1 MSNRRLEHEN
11 SLNFLF
17 ATKAAA
23 IYFLSEI
30 ILMKLS
36 LDQLASIESEIL
48 KQVRARPGVSRVA
61 LARRLQLAPSTVGNY
76 VSRLI
81 TEGFLAE
88 SAPAETAAGRPPT
101 ALRLDPGGGQF
112 IGVDFEARNI
122 MAMAVDFSD
131 RPLKHAHKEI
141 QKSDS
146 AAEIIKKIEQAITEV
161 LPDKSAK
168 LLAIGVGVPGLVDPA
183 QGIAIHY
190 KYINQ
195 WKDISL
201 AAPLAKRF
209 GVPVYLENTVRSM
222 ALAELWFGQG
232 RGLKDWICIGIRSGI
247 GVGIVAGGQ
256 LQHGADYRAGEI
268 GRWLCPGLSRPA
280 ARFFE
285 LPTSNLIELQ
295 EIASV
300 RAIVAALDRAR
311 HKEKNLL
318 SARNGALT
326 FADVVQA
333 SAQRD
338 RLTVEMLKVAAEA
351 LGWAVAQLALAVN
364 PSHAILT
371 GPLTLLGD
379 TLLNPLR
386 RRAEEIL
393 RTAGGSVP
401 TIINSTMGEYSGAV
415 GAAALAVDVW
425 KPRR

>member
-1 MSNRRLEHEN
+1 
-11 SLNFLF
+11 
-17 ATKAAA
+17 
-23 IYFLSEI
+23 
-30 ILMKLS
+30 MKLS

-48 KQVRARPGVSRVA
+48 KQVRARPGISRVA
-61 LARRLQLAPSTVGNY
+61 LSRRLQLAPSTVGNY
-76 VSRLI
+76 VGRLI

-146 AAEIIKKIEQAITEV
+146 AAEIIRKIEQAIDEV

-168 LLAIGVGVPGLVDPA
+168 LLAIGVGVPGLVDPV

-190 KYINQ
+190 KYINH

-232 RGLKDWICIGIRSGI
+232 RGLKNWICLGIRSGI

-268 GRWLCPGLSRPA
+268 GRWLCPGLSRSA
-280 ARFFE
+280 AKFFE
-285 LPTSNLIELQ
+285 LPATSLIELQ

-311 HKEKNLL
+311 HKEKSLL

-338 RLTVEMLKVAAEA
+338 RLTVEMIKVAADA
-351 LGWAVAQLALAVN
+351 LGWALAQLALAVN

-401 TIINSTMGEYSGAV
+401 AIINSTMGEYSGAV

-425 KPRR
+425 KPDYR